1 MILFGLESC
10 HPEPAVRGR
19 KKIIIPSQEA
29 LGKKPENTGQYS
41 GKLNYISGDRRPV
54 TTALTLIGVCSYN
67 TTHCIDTGCLY
78 KVSTAYRVFV
88 YTVHKH

>member
-1 MILFGLESC
+1 MS
-10 HPEPAVRGR
+10 PRASRGR

-78 KVSTAYRVFV
+78 KVIIELYKSVTQSCTEVGGVRLQ
-88 YTVHKH
+88 

>member
-1 MILFGLESC
+1 MNQLIVTGCMQIGSASLTSQFRSDIIWFRTMS
-10 HPEPAVRGR
+10 PRASRGR

-54 TTALTLIGVCSYN
+54 TTTTDPNWSVFLQHDTLHI
-67 TTHCIDTGCLY
+67 
-78 KVSTAYRVFV
+78 
-88 YTVHKH
+88 